1 MKQFF
6 LLITICI
13 SVFTLYSQPQE
24 DTSVVDY
31 IIPVDFRTWDIQQT
45 QDNKSTWNTIY
56 LPKIN
61 RTIEISAFISIVDED
76 TSHSV
81 EKIEKQLQQV
91 NKDYEPIGL
100 SFKICKYN
108 YFHGKVYDT
117 VSTYPPNYDYMDL
130 VQKFYEP
137 YTINMY
143 FVNTIETG
151 KGKYAG
157 GFATLPNPTDTKH
170 ENDYVFI
177 ADLFAISHELGH
189 FFGLYHPHETSFGRE
204 YADGSN
210 CDTAGDLLCDTPAE
224 PDLTFF
230 HNQQCH
236 YTGNDSPIILVDP
249 QGDRYIPSVT
259 NIMSYIQPK
268 CMKTFTNQQFKKMI
282 LVHNSFKMYL
292 R

>member
-1 MKQFF
+1 MKHYLILFYS
-6 LLITICI
+6 LLISCVLHAQ
-13 SVFTLYSQPQE
+13 SDD

-31 IIPVDFRTWDIQQT
+31 IIPIDFRTWDIQQT

-56 LPKIN
+56 FEKIN
-61 RTIEISAFISIVDED
+61 RTIEITAHISIVDGD

-81 EKIEKQLQQV
+81 GSIEKQLLSV
-91 NKDYEPIGL
+91 NKDYAPIGL
-100 SFKICKYN
+100 SFKICSYN

-151 KGKYAG
+151 LGQYAG
-157 GFATLPNPTDTKH
+157 GFATLPNPSDTQHK
-170 ENDYVFI
+170 NDYVFI
-177 ADLFAISHELGH
+177 AQLFAISHELGH
-189 FFGLYHPHETSFGRE
+189 FFGLYHPHERSFGSE
-204 YADGSN
+204 FADGSN
-210 CDTAGDLLCDTPAE
+210 CDVAGDLICDTPAE
-224 PDLTFF
+224 PDLTKL
-230 HNQQCH
+230 HNGQCL
-236 YTGNDSPIILVDP
+236 YTGNDGPIFLDP
-249 QGDRYIPSVT
+249 KGNRYIPSVT
-259 NIMSYIQPK
+259 NIMSYIKPD